1 MTTPGATKKGDFIFD
16 SFFTGGI
23 GGTVVAVVLL
33 ALDLLRGEPFRTPT
47 VLGAVLFADTPA
59 NQVAEVQLNLVVY
72 ATMVHFAAFVI
83 LGIGASALMVYV
95 KAVRTRAPLLILLL
109 LVMLEAGVRV
119 MSAILAPG
127 LVEAVGPGRVLI
139 ANAAAAA
146 AMGGFLIFAH
156 REDTPQAG

>member
-33 ALDLLRGEPFRTPT
+33 ALDLIRGEPFYAPN
-47 VLGAVLFADTPA
+47 VLGAILFTDTPVTQA
-59 NQVAEVQLNLVVY
+59 AEVQLNLVVY
-72 ATMVHFAAFVI
+72 ATMFHYAGFVI

-95 KAVRTRAPLLILLL
+95 KAFRTRAPLLILVL
-109 LVMLEAGVRV
+109 LVMLEVGVRIL
-119 MSAILAPG
+119 SATLTPG

-146 AMGGFLIFAH
+146 AMGGFLIHAH
-156 REDTPQAG
+156 REDTPRAA

>member
-1 MTTPGATKKGDFIFD
+1 MTTPGATRKGDFIFD

-33 ALDLLRGEPFRTPT
+33 GLDLIRGEPFYTPN

-59 NQVAEVQLNLVVY
+59 NQVADLQLNLVVFG
-72 ATMVHFAAFVI
+72 TMAHFAAFVI

-95 KAVRTRAPLLILLL
+95 KAVRTRAPLLILVL
-109 LVMLEAGVRV
+109 LVMLEAGVRI

-146 AMGGFLIFAH
+146 AMGGFLIYAH
-156 REDTPQAG
+156 REDTPTAG